1 MQIAFRWVTRRGRA
15 GGRGHPIL
23 STGSPGWVG
32 AEGGLAGRFQL
43 DRNQL
48 DTSSPEGNPSWQ
60 SPASQRLQLPLPR
73 ADTSS
78 ISIRRD
84 LIIEL
89 GDFNGTGKFKC
100 TGKYE
105 YS

>member
-1 MQIAFRWVTRRGRA
+1 M
-15 GGRGHPIL
+15 GRGIARPQRARSGSGWRGGWL
-23 STGSPGWVG
+23 EGSSWTGSNGMRAVLRG
-32 AEGGLAGRFQL
+32 
-43 DRNQL
+43 
-48 DTSSPEGNPSWQ
+48 SPLGK
-60 SPASQRLQLPLPR
+60 SPASQRPLHALPR
-73 ADTSS
+73 TDTSS

-100 TGKYE
+100 SGKYE